1 MASIQKLVIQG
12 VRSFSPNSE
21 EVIEFYSPLTMIVG
35 ANGCGKT
42 SIIESLKYACTGG
55 LPPTCKNGQSFIND
69 PTMTDSTEVKA
80 CVKLLFTNKAGK
92 PTCCTRSMQLS
103 KKKTKLE
110 FKALDGAIRTK
121 NDNGENVSTSHKC
134 SELDRHVPELLGV
147 SPAIMENVIFCHQ
160 EDSSWPMGEGI
171 VLKKKFDDV
180 FESTRYTKALEAIQ
194 KAKKDYMGK
203 LKDRKGELAE
213 LAAYQCAANESQ
225 TELET
230 CLDNQERCKRDVDD
244 VDVKLRELQERYTR
258 AQDVLRKATRRVA
271 ELTEL
276 EWKVNAAIKSE
287 QEKRD
292 ALEGN
297 ELEGSDDDLHHQLV
311 NFEKEMRDKQKKH
324 KEMLQAVDALNG
336 EVVRTTAHSNIQFH
350 TYAHSFL
357 HTHPHTYILLST
369 Y

>member
-12 VRSFSPNSE
+12 VRSFSPNTE

-203 LKDRKGELAE
+203 MKDRKGEQSE
-213 LAAYQCAANESQ
+213 LGAHMAATNLSQ
-225 TELET
+225 NELET
-230 CLDNQERCKRDVDD
+230 CLDNQERCKREVEG
-244 VDVKLRELQERYTR
+244 VQESLLRNQERLNR
-258 AQDVLRKATRRVA
+258 AQDVIKQASRKGG
-271 ELTEL
+271 ELQAL
-276 EWKVNAAIKSE
+276 QWKVEEAIRRE
-287 QEKRD
+287 QEKRT
-292 ALEGN
+292 ALVE
-297 ELEGSDDDLHHQLV
+297 ELDEDDDVLRGKLD
-311 NFEKEMRDKQKKH
+311 NFEKEMREKGRRH
-324 KEMLQAVDALNG
+324 KELQQTVDALNG
-336 EVVRTTAHSNIQFH
+336 EVVRWLTDIHTLSN
-350 TYAHSFL
+350 TRL
-357 HTHPHTYILLST
+357 
-369 Y
+369 